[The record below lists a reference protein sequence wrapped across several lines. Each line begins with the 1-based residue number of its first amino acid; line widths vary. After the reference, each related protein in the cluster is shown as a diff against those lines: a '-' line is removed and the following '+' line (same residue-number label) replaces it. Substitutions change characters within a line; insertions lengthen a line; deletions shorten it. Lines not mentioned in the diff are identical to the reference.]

1 MGTVATVLM
10 LAAALATENE
20 LHVLLLLHKD
30 HACSLSGS
38 VYPCQRLCSQQKETC
53 SQYSLEWVTQH
64 LRRKFCSEC
73 VPKGFICRRNQP
85 PSHSGSKSKV

>member
-38 VYPCQRLCSQQKETC
+38 VPVSAPLFTAEGNLFTVLAGMGDPTPEEKI
-53 SQYSLEWVTQH
+53 L
-64 LRRKFCSEC
+64 F
-73 VPKGFICRRNQP
+73 
-85 PSHSGSKSKV
+85 